1 MNINLLNQ
9 RMVRKNLL
17 LKAAV
22 IIGIAI
28 LLILAFTM
36 PAFAANGTLQTGKN
50 VGEWGLDQVWYI
62 ALLIVAV
69 MVIKFLAKKAW
80 VPMAIF
86 IVLGALC
93 LFIISSPDALKN
105 VGQSIYNLFF
115 K

>member
-9 RMVRKNLL
+9 RVERKNLL
-17 LKAAV
+17 LKAVV
-22 IIGIAI
+22 IIGIAL

-36 PAFAANGTLQTGKN
+36 PAFAAGELQTGKN
-50 VGEWGLDQVWYI
+50 VGEWGLDQVWYL

-69 MVIKFLAKKAW
+69 MIIKFLAKKAW

-86 IVLGALC
+86 IFLGALC

-105 VGQSIYNLFF
+105 VGQSIYNLIF